1 MGMVADTCLARSGM
15 DVNDL
20 FFGNALDAS
29 SRLNDLEQFR
39 DYLDGFLK
47 REEVYFRE
55 EAHPDLE
62 IEFLPLFSATFPP
75 ILHSSLVVSSVM
87 LIELEL
93 RAFAEALREH
103 LDLSLPMSD
112 LQGSLLE
119 RFRKYAVALA
129 NLDLHFDGELWA
141 DVVGIVEIRN
151 CLVHNYGSL
160 DRFSRRSVVEDFI
173 RRHSVPTVQDDI
185 IKVGDSTSAK
195 VLQVTSSF
203 FDTIYEAAM
212 RRFPG
217 KHTWPP

>member
-1 MGMVADTCLARSGM
+1 M

-29 SRLNDLEQFR
+29 TRLNDLEQFR
-39 DYLDGFLK
+39 EYLDGFLK

-62 IEFLPLFSATFPP
+62 LGFLPLFSATFPP

-93 RAFAEALREH
+93 QAFAEALREH
-103 LDLSLPMSD
+103 LALPLPMSD
-112 LQGSLLE
+112 LQGSLLQ
-119 RFRKYAVALA
+119 RFRKYAGPLA
-129 NLDLHFDGELWA
+129 GLDFQFRSDQWA
-141 DVVGIVEIRN
+141 DVVGIIEIRN

-160 DRFSRRSVVEDFI
+160 DRFSRRSMVKDFI
-173 RRHSVPTVQDDI
+173 RRHGVPMVQNGI
-185 IKVGDSTSAK
+185 IKVDNSTSGK
-195 VLQVTSSF
+195 VLQVASAF
-203 FDTIYEAAM
+203 FDTIYGAAL

-217 KHTWPP
+217 QHKWPP